1 MKARRRGAGRHR
13 MTEDQILL
21 RRYLLGE
28 LDDDAQ
34 RLVEERLFT
43 SQEYFDEMLMGED
56 ELIDGYVRGSLS
68 PGEVEAFKS
77 HFLLTPERRVKLR
90 FALSLKRY
98 VAASGAEASAA
109 PEAVETADAS
119 ASAEGD
125 GLWAR
130 LKAFLRGLR
139 PAVYAPLAAA
149 LLLLVAYGSWQ
160 LVVGRRQQQGR
171 AALEAELAELNRPPR
186 GTEADPAASPPA
198 GVAVFTLS
206 PGLVRG
212 AGDSREV
219 APAEGARVVQLRLD
233 LPSDDFQ
240 SYQAVLQTGADEP
253 GLTVKDLRARGEA
266 SYRFVILNLPARLLA
281 DGEYRLALKG
291 SAEGVAAEEVAAYH
305 FRVRRTQ

>member
-1 MKARRRGAGRHR
+1 MKARRKGAGRHP

-28 LDDDAQ
+28 LDEDAQ

-43 SQEYFDEMLMGED
+43 SQEYMDEMLMGED

-68 PGEVEAFKS
+68 AGEVEAFKS
-77 HFLLTPERRVKLR
+77 HFLQTPERRVKLR
-90 FALSLKRY
+90 FALSLNRY
-98 VAASGAEASAA
+98 VAASETGASAGREA
-109 PEAVETADAS
+109 EPEGVGS
-119 ASAEGD
+119 
-125 GLWAR
+125 WAR

-160 LVVGRRQQQGR
+160 LVVGRREQQRR
-171 AALEAELAELNRPPR
+171 AALESELSELNRPPR

-233 LPSDDFQ
+233 LPADDFQ

-266 SYRFVILNLPARLLA
+266 NYRFVVLNLPATLLA
-281 DGEYRLALKG
+281 DGEYRLVLKG
-291 SAEGVAAEEVAAYH
+291 SAEGGATEDVAAYR
-305 FRVRRTQ
+305 FRVSRRR